1 MAKKKGSSSAWRAL
15 GLMTNIGVT
24 MAASVAI
31 GYYIGHYLD
40 LWLLHQK
47 VSWFTLF
54 FSLCG
59 IGAGF
64 KGVFRLIDQTLQDGD
79 KE

>member
-1 MAKKKGSSSAWRAL
+1 MAKKSSSAAWRAL
-15 GLMTNIGVT
+15 SLATSIGIT

-40 LWLLHQK
+40 LWILHNSK
-47 VSWFTLF
+47 LPWFTF
-54 FSLCG
+54 IFSLFG

-64 KGVFRLIDQTLQDGD
+64 RGVFKLIDQALQDGD